1 MISRSEFEERFRGRI
16 NDELMMALDDD
27 YPDKQEELTVEIH
40 EELLNDGVEISLE
53 DEDRLFLWVCDYSES
68 QTENIIKSWSE
79 TDG

>member
-1 MISRSEFEERFRGRI
+1 MITRNEFEERFRGRI
-16 NDELMMALDDD
+16 NDELMMTLDDD

-40 EELLNDGVEISLE
+40 KELLNDGVEISLE

-68 QTENIIKSWSE
+68 QAENAIKIWSE